1 MALPRNLTKRETAK
15 GCGCL
20 QDEWKTA
27 HQNSEEQLKY
37 AKINELE
44 EEGVLTIQYI

>member
-1 MALPRNLTKRETAK
+1 M
-15 GCGCL
+15 GWGYL

-44 EEGVLTIQYI
+44 EEDVLTIQ

>member
-1 MALPRNLTKRETAK
+1 M
-15 GCGCL
+15 GWGYL

-44 EEGVLTIQYI
+44 EEDVLTIQYIWPIFSIPTALL